1 MRQVIERVTCD
12 VCGQVF
18 DFEKYNTST
27 RLVRIEDLSRWISS
41 RGWKCRPFENTKFQ
55 MRDTC
60 PNCPVLGSS
69 PSGTSDE
76 KNGPL
81 AIPGR

>member
-27 RLVRIEDLSRWISS
+27 RLARIEDLSRWIGL
-41 RGWKCRPFENTKFQ
+41 RGWKCRPFEDTTFQ
-55 MRDTC
+55 MHDTC
-60 PNCPVLGSS
+60 PNCNSTKGHRN
-69 PSGTSDE
+69 E
-76 KNGPL
+76 
-81 AIPGR
+81 